1 MTFNLTQALQTN
13 SRITPTRAPP
23 TESVSG
29 GAQKSADIPSW
40 ADEGERT
47 ELLDGEMFSDI
58 EVLAA
63 TSENES
69 QDNESIDENTLL
81 FSTPLMAQPTRL
93 EPKESRHTTLPEYDA
108 ASTAESR
115 IPTPPT
121 PNETPRQAQTPP
133 QKHDATLNESVP
145 PSVFADR
152 AKDHREGQVQNSEES
167 PASTLPRKTT
177 NRSSKTSNASQS
189 PRAPEIKSH
198 SS

>member
-1 MTFNLTQALQTN
+1 MPHEEFERAFEHSVIFALDDDIQ
-13 SRITPTRAPP
+13 SESGFADEFSDDAHSGPPP

-93 EPKESRHTTLPEYDA
+93 GTQGKQTYDLA
-108 ASTAESR
+108 G
-115 IPTPPT
+115 I
-121 PNETPRQAQTPP
+121 
-133 QKHDATLNESVP
+133 
-145 PSVFADR
+145 
-152 AKDHREGQVQNSEES
+152 
-167 PASTLPRKTT
+167 
-177 NRSSKTSNASQS
+177 
-189 PRAPEIKSH
+189 
-198 SS
+198 